1 MVVIVPYLYAL
12 FCRQD
17 SLTRVFSSE
26 RNLKKPRSRQCWPA
40 WGRPGAVVFM
50 LAVIL
55 FLLIPFAELVAQ
67 SRITQ
72 ARLRPPH
79 LIDQQQDATNTRKCA
94 YVSNSNKQN
103 QMKRKKK
110 AFRRSVANRLIEFN
124 HIGTAFCRSDRRQTR
139 RTFPFVND
147 W

>member
-1 MVVIVPYLYAL
+1 MHP
-12 FCRQD
+12 Q
-17 SLTRVFSSE
+17 
-26 RNLKKPRSRQCWPA
+26 QWPA

-79 LIDQQQDATNTRKCA
+79 LIDQQQDATNTRKVGVREYIITQSNIFQQKTTPRNKCTDCA
-94 YVSNSNKQN
+94 
-103 QMKRKKK
+103 
-110 AFRRSVANRLIEFN
+110 
-124 HIGTAFCRSDRRQTR
+124 
-139 RTFPFVND
+139 RTEPPDVL
-147 W
+147 

>member
-1 MVVIVPYLYAL
+1 MHP
-12 FCRQD
+12 Q
-17 SLTRVFSSE
+17 
-26 RNLKKPRSRQCWPA
+26 QWPA

-79 LIDQQQDATNTRKCA
+79 LIDQQQDATNTRLLGT
-94 YVSNSNKQN
+94 NR
-103 QMKRKKK
+103 KR
-110 AFRRSVANRLIEFN
+110 SCL
-124 HIGTAFCRSDRRQTR
+124 
-139 RTFPFVND
+139 
-147 W
+147 